1 MEEINIYVYVKK
13 PDSPGINTY
22 PDYTLVCCQCG
33 SPHTVSAPR
42 DQVDATVCPACG
54 APDMKLLYISY
65 PSNGP
70 GFQEGYT
77 PEKILGGVAE
87 GVCVSDETAE

>member
-1 MEEINIYVYVKK
+1 
-13 PDSPGINTY
+13 
-22 PDYTLVCCQCG
+22 
-33 SPHTVSAPR
+33 
-42 DQVDATVCPACG
+42 
-54 APDMKLLYISY
+54 MKLLYISY